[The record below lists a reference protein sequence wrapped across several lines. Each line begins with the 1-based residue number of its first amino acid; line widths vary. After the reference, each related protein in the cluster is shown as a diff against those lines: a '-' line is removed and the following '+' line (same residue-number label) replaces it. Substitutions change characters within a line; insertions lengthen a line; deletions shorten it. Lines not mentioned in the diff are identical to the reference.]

1 MTRHT
6 TSDSTAGVTS
16 SGALDSAPDSN
27 DTGCATGDGA
37 TGERA
42 ARGHLRTAATPTG
55 DRARPRPE
63 RQALPWLIAALAAL
77 ALITAGAA
85 GTLAGLLVGPLHRE
99 FGWSRSTIGAGSLV
113 SLVMYGAGAP
123 FAAALM
129 DRFGMRRVVSGALGL
144 AGTGAALTAT
154 MAAPW
159 QFALYWGLLVGLGS
173 GAAALAFAATVAE
186 RWFARRRGLVT
197 GILTAAGVVGQFVF
211 LPVLAGVIGAHGWRA
226 AVLAVAVAA
235 LGTGALVLLF
245 LRDHPADVGQRPY
258 GATEFVPRR
267 APEPGAARRAVRV
280 LGGAVRSGPFWL
292 LAGSFAVCGAS
303 TNGVM
308 WNHFAPAAH
317 DHGMPVPLA
326 ASLLSLVGIFN
337 VAGTV
342 ASGWLSD
349 RLDVRR
355 LLASYYALRGLSLCA
370 LPLLLSASAR
380 PQLLAFMVVFGL
392 LDVATVPPTI
402 ALCRERFGADATVV
416 FGWVGAA
423 HQLGAGLLALLGG
436 AARDVFGSYDPMWV
450 ATGALCAAAAILA
463 LAVPRPRPGSRA

>member
-1 MTRHT
+1 M
-6 TSDSTAGVTS
+6 
-16 SGALDSAPDSN
+16 
-27 DTGCATGDGA
+27 
-37 TGERA
+37 
-42 ARGHLRTAATPTG
+42 
-55 DRARPRPE
+55 
-63 RQALPWLIAALAAL
+63 
-77 ALITAGAA
+77 TAGAA

-99 FGWSRSTIGAGSLV
+99 FGWSRSMIGAGSLV
-113 SLVMYGAGAP
+113 SLVMYGASAP

-173 GAAALAFAATVAE
+173 GAAALAFAAAVAE
-186 RWFARRRGLVT
+186 RWFVRRRGLVT

-211 LPVLAGVIGAHGWRA
+211 LPVLAGVIGAYGWRA

-235 LGTGALVLLF
+235 FGTGALVLLF

-317 DHGMPVPLA
+317 DHGMPVTLA

-349 RLDVRR
+349 RLDVRW
-355 LLASYYALRGLSLCA
+355 LLASYYALRGLSLFA
-370 LPLLLSASAR
+370 LPLLLSATAR

-463 LAVPRPRPGSRA
+463 LAVPRPRA